1 MKQQEKLQ
9 IFLQYLNNHGYY
21 QTIKELI
28 QKTSYNQLQ
37 QLDSKVDSS
46 IVSKITTYIQNHDF
60 DQLEQIFNTYV
71 NQEKKQ
77 KCMFIIVQNHYIE
90 LLQQQKINEAVEL
103 LRGRLQDC
111 CLDEQQKHQLA
122 NLIIESE
129 IQPLTCVEIIRQ
141 ILLICHQEIG
151 VLQPNR
157 LMILMHQAQA
167 NKILECKNHC
177 KLESNYLISQK
188 HLCTQKLTKKIIRE
202 QHLISIV
209 QYSNDLSLQVQVSD
223 KVNVIIYQQ
232 QLQNNSELQLNKI
245 RTLNDYHQSEILSV
259 TISPCNQ
266 YIGTTSKDKTAI
278 IFELRK
284 NKQLVLNAHQSPVQD
299 MIWVLQS
306 NFVNGN
312 GGINKNSQKQEL
324 LELES
329 LLQNNN
335 QTSDTLKL
343 LQYKIWTI
351 ANDGWLFEWDQ
362 GTKIYSLKT
371 EEKVK
376 KMHYDQNKDSLIIV
390 SEYKI
395 SIYQLSKKQLIRQ
408 LSLNDQIIDVKIEK
422 AQTFI
427 IILSKNI
434 NYQFTYYSL
443 PNLEFVKLFIEHN
456 PKLLIKQFDIGW
468 HNNNL
473 IVCCTNEGVTIMWHI
488 QKGQLPF
495 FRKQIHKGPIN
506 LVSIE
511 PLSFT
516 IRYFVEQ
523 DSLLSQIQ
531 RNIAYYSRVFT
542 EQRSPLAERSMTSED
557 DL

>member
-21 QTIKELI
+21 QTIQELI
-28 QKTSYNQLQ
+28 EKTN
-37 QLDSKVDSS
+37 SKVDSS
-46 IVSKITTYIQNHDF
+46 IVSKITTYIQNQDF
-60 DQLEQIFNTYV
+60 DQLEQLFNTYV

-77 KCMFIIVQNHYIE
+77 KCMFIIVQNHYVE

-129 IQPLTCVEIIRQ
+129 FQPLTCVEIIRQ

-157 LMILMHQAQA
+157 LMVLMHQAQT

-177 KLESNYLISQK
+177 KLESNYQLTSK
-188 HLCTQKLTKKIIRE
+188 HQCTQKIIKKIIRE
-202 QHLISIV
+202 QHSISIV

-223 KVNVIIYQQ
+223 KVNLIIYQQ
-232 QLQNNSELQLNKI
+232 HLLNNSELQVYKLC
-245 RTLNDYHQSEILSV
+245 TLIDHHQKEILSV

-278 IFELRK
+278 IFELRN
-284 NKQLVLNAHQSPVQD
+284 NKQLVLNAHQSAVQD
-299 MIWVLQS
+299 MIWVLS
-306 NFVNGN
+306 HNVVNGN
-312 GGINKNSQKQEL
+312 NNANIQHSKQDQQESQ
-324 LELES
+324 
-329 LLQNNN
+329 LQSN
-335 QTSDTLKL
+335 QTSTTLKL

-351 ANDGWLFEWDQ
+351 TNDGWLFEWEQ
-362 GTKIYSLKT
+362 GDKIYSLKT

-376 KMHYDQNKDSLIIV
+376 KMHYDQNQDSLIIV

-408 LSLNDQIIDVKIEK
+408 LSLIDQILDVKIEK
-422 AQTFI
+422 TQTFLI
-427 IILSKNI
+427 TMTKNI

-443 PNLEFVKLFIEHN
+443 PNLEFVKMFIEHN
-456 PKLLIKQFDIGW
+456 PKLIIKQFDVGW

-473 IVCCTNEGVTIMWHI
+473 IVCSTNEGMTIIWHI

-495 FRKQIHKGPIN
+495 FRKQIHKGPIS

-523 DSLLSQIQ
+523 DSVLSQIQ
-531 RNIAYYSRVFT
+531 RNIAYYSRFFP
-542 EQRSPLAERSMTSED
+542 EQLSPMPERQTRNND
-557 DL
+557 DW